1 MQCGGDERSTH
12 SNGDEQRRG
21 VVVKVV
27 DSARSSAAAAMKQSW
42 VIYIDAIRLVA
53 AAAAG
58 GGVRERWTLRNF
70 MEGVRNSLTI
80 YNNVRTLELHNKS
93 TTTQQHGN

>member
-1 MQCGGDERSTH
+1 M
-12 SNGDEQRRG
+12 
-21 VVVKVV
+21 VVKVV
-27 DSARSSAAAAMKQSW
+27 GSARSSAAAAMKQSW

-53 AAAAG
+53 AAAAAGG

>member
-1 MQCGGDERSTH
+1 M
-12 SNGDEQRRG
+12 
-21 VVVKVV
+21 VVKVV
-27 DSARSSAAAAMKQSW
+27 GSARSSAAAAMKQSW
-42 VIYIDAIRLVA
+42 VIYIDAIRLVAA